1 MEFHVSLFPQNSDF
15 GLKIIDFGLARELG
29 DEKEVEIGKL
39 QGTVE
44 FMAPEV
50 MNCKTATFSA
60 DMWSVGVVTY
70 MLLTGGKS
78 PFYGGSRYRTMA
90 KSLSCEYDLDIPELS
105 HTSEEAKDLVRH
117 LLLMEQTERLTSSEC
132 LAHPWLSGADIYID
146 VLHELETSWM
156 RSCLA
161 RRR

>member
-1 MEFHVSLFPQNSDF
+1 MDV
-15 GLKIIDFGLARELG
+15 
-29 DEKEVEIGKL
+29 VKL
-39 QGTVE
+39 QGTIE

-50 MNCKTATFSA
+50 MNCKFASTSA

-78 PFYGGSRYRTMA
+78 PFYDGSRFKTMA
-90 KSLSCEYDLDIPELS
+90 KALRCEYDLDTPELS

-117 LLLMEQTERLTSSEC
+117 LLCLEPGTRYSAGDS
-132 LAHPWLSGADIYID
+132 LAHPWLSGADIYVD
-146 VLHELETSWM
+146 VLHELETTWM
-156 RSCLA
+156 RSYLA